1 MKITESQLRR
11 IIREEAK
18 QAAAQDAL
26 EQWKEY
32 YADLSSSD
40 KKIVDDFLKAQIKSG
55 KGKGKKLS
63 EGFPG
68 DPLYDLPYQTPE
80 ELNAQ
85 MTPDARARMQQ
96 HQPKKEADITP
107 ALAALLPGF
116 VAGAVAGGPI
126 GGVLGAIAAGGAT
139 LAYVLYTHKE

>member
-1 MKITESQLRR
+1 MRITESQLRR

-55 KGKGKKLS
+55 KGKKLS

-68 DPLYDLPYQTPE
+68 DPLYDLPKQTPE

-116 VAGAVAGGPI
+116 VAGAAAGGPI

>member
-11 IIREEAK
+11 IIREEAT

-40 KKIVDDFLKAQIKSG
+40 KKIVDDFLKAQMKS
-55 KGKGKKLS
+55 GKGKKLS

-68 DPLYDLPYQTPE
+68 DPLYDLPKQTPE
-80 ELNAQ
+80 ELNAR

-116 VAGAVAGGPI
+116 IAGSVATGNPV